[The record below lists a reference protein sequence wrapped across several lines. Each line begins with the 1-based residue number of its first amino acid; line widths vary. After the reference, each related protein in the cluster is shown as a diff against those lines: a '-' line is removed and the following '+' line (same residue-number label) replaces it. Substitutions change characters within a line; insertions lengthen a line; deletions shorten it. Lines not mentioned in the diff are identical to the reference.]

1 MHRSP
6 ENPQVQTSFNTC
18 TNQKHVKLTNPVSE
32 EIKKAIQ
39 EGNSWEVKGKN
50 KERKKLSSSFLT
62 PSIARGFGRVAEK
75 KIDQR
80 DP

>member
-18 TNQKHVKLTNPVSE
+18 TNQKHVKLTNHVSE

-39 EGNSWEVKGKN
+39 EGNS
-50 KERKKLSSSFLT
+50 
-62 PSIARGFGRVAEK
+62 
-75 KIDQR
+75 
-80 DP
+80 